1 MRYHSLPD
9 FQLDMICKA
18 ALVLAVVGVVVAAPE
33 DLYGPPQHKPVY
45 GPPPKQVYAEVP
57 YNFAY
62 GVKDDYKGTDF
73 SQNEESDGKTV
84 KGSYTVLLPDG
95 RKQTV
100 NYVADDYGG
109 FRAEVS
115 YYGEAQYP
123 KEYGPPIT
131 FKPVYKPQPTYGQP
145 GYQ

>member
-1 MRYHSLPD
+1 MSY
-9 FQLDMICKA
+9 KV
-18 ALVLAVVGVVVAAPE
+18 ALVLVVVGVALALPE
-33 DLYGPPQHKPVY
+33 DLYGAPQH
-45 GPPPKQVYAEVP
+45 KQVYAEIP

-62 GVKDDYKGTDF
+62 GVKDEYKGTDF
-73 SQNEESDGKTV
+73 SQNEESDGKVV
-84 KGSYTVLLPDG
+84 KGSYTVQLPDG

-100 NYVADDYGG
+100 TYVADDYGG
-109 FRAEVS
+109 YRAEVS

-131 FKPVYKPQPTYGQP
+131 FKPAVYKPQPTYQQP